1 MRMFYVV
8 KYVDFIV
15 VIYVLKN
22 VVKVLLY
29 KRCKDTFLLVLNVK
43 QQDIFSSLLPEGN
56 RIRSERQEEA
66 VTVAPRW

>member
-1 MRMFYVV
+1 MFYVV
-8 KYVDFIV
+8 KYVYFIV
-15 VIYVLKN
+15 VVYVLKN

-29 KRCKDTFLLVLNVK
+29 RRCKGTFLLVLNVK

>member
-15 VIYVLKN
+15 ILYVLKN
-22 VVKVLLY
+22 VVEVLLY
-29 KRCKDTFLLVLNVK
+29 RRCKGTFLLDLNVK

-56 RIRSERQEEA
+56 RIR
-66 VTVAPRW
+66 